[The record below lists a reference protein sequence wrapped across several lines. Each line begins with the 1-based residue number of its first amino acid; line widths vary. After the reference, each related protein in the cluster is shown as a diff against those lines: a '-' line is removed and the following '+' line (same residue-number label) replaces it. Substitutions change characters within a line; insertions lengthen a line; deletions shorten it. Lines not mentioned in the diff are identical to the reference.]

1 MLNYLKAFSV
11 FFIWVIIALTLH
23 STINYYTF
31 GYCLNAEEDLKK
43 QTNKISNNLAITV
56 NKTDTLF
63 TFSKGFT
70 IKKNE
75 NTVSTIPFIT
85 DSIKNYMSS
94 RYDKQINITGKF
106 SKNEVDTNI
115 GFQRAKKV
123 KNLLLAKQ
131 IHPSTIILKSKLANF
146 TFDTEDFYTNGVEIN
161 FENIPQ
167 KKIDSIEFSIANKR
181 LYVDFEN
188 NELIANKNLKEYC
201 IFLKIYIQ
209 KNPSKKIEITGH
221 TDNRGYYENNL
232 IIGKIRAEKL
242 KQYFVENGIENNKI
256 LVFSKGESEPIADKN
271 TEEGKIKNRR
281 IEIKIK

>member
-1 MLNYLKAFSV
+1 
-11 FFIWVIIALTLH
+11 
-23 STINYYTF
+23 
-31 GYCLNAEEDLKK
+31 
-43 QTNKISNNLAITV
+43 
-56 NKTDTLF
+56 
-63 TFSKGFT
+63 
-70 IKKNE
+70 
-75 NTVSTIPFIT
+75 
-85 DSIKNYMSS
+85 MSS

-123 KNLLLAKQ
+123 KNMLLAKQ